1 MTRRRPDGAALRN
14 PGVIECLA
22 RWPPPDPNPPEPH
35 KPKPGQLRF
44 EWPPDT
50 QNDSDQ
56 IYSPNETTDAETSV
70 GRSSR
75 KGT

>member
-1 MTRRRPDGAALRN
+1 MTRRRPGAPLQN
-14 PGVIECLA
+14 PAVVECLA

-35 KPKPGQLRF
+35 ETKPGQLEF
-44 EWPPDT
+44 EWPDGT

-56 IYSPNETTDAETSV
+56 THSPNETTDAETSV
-70 GRSSR
+70 GRGSQ